1 MKKQNRGRAWKF
13 FKGES
18 ILMQKRLFVVI
29 LCAAIGFLFLLPA
42 GVIAGGLAGNINEQL
57 YHKFKQQGQANQA
70 KWYAACNTSGRY
82 VVVGKA
88 PLPQNPRHVILAGPF
103 NDEPSARAWVN
114 NNCPNW
120 KCDYNGR
127 CLSTGSG
134 SKGGGYGSS
143 GGGSGSSGSSGSGG
157 PIYLPPSGGDVGTGV
172 FGQ

>member
-1 MKKQNRGRAWKF
+1 MKKQDKSWVWKF
-13 FKGES
+13 LKGEP
-18 ILMQKRLFVVI
+18 IAMQKKLFLVI
-29 LCAAIGFLFLLPA
+29 LCAVIGLLLPS
-42 GVIAGGLAGNINEQL
+42 GVTAGGLEGDINTQL
-57 YHKFKQQGQANQA
+57 YNMFKQQGQANQA

-88 PLPQNPRHVILAGPF
+88 PLPQSPRHVILAGPF

-114 NNCPNW
+114 SNCPSW

-143 GGGSGSSGSSGSGG
+143 GGGSGSSGGSGSGG